1 MITLFHLVLSC
12 GSDLPCLVIVC
23 LAIQVMLRLDKKK
36 AAKARDDIEHDTRDA
51 SVSESNELDEKIV
64 NENIKSAV

>member
-1 MITLFHLVLSC
+1 
-12 GSDLPCLVIVC
+12 
-23 LAIQVMLRLDKKK
+23 MLRLDKKK